1 IPKGFRSI
9 TISLTFESFTETLK
23 EEEINSAINNII
35 SSLEEIGVKLR
46 G

>member
-1 IPKGFRSI
+1 M
-9 TISLTFESFTETLK
+9 K